1 MSDEGTRQLQA
12 VWVASTL
19 HPERRVAQPT
29 LAALLRLLRRN
40 QPEPGVVPA
49 SDRPPVLHEVPA
61 LSAIGGIAR
70 MEGPDG
76 ETVGV
81 ARVGRASFVG
91 YRLMGDTLDEV
102 EVALD
107 EMTGRLSIGA
117 ADTGESAQA

>member
-76 ETVGV
+76 EAVGV

-91 YRLMGDTLDEV
+91 YRLTGDSLSEV
-102 EVALD
+102 DVALD
-107 EMTGRLSIGA
+107 EMTGRLSIGPA
-117 ADTGESAQA
+117 ESGESAQA

>member
-40 QPEPGVVPA
+40 KPEPGVVPS
-49 SDRPPVLHEVPA
+49 SDTPPALHDVPA
-61 LSAIGGIAR
+61 LGAIGGIAR

-76 ETVGV
+76 EVVGV

-91 YRLMGDTLDEV
+91 YRLTDDSLDEV

-107 EMTGRLSIGA
+107 EMTGRLSIGPV
-117 ADTGESAQA
+117 DSGDSTQS